1 MKQIKHHPNYSITE
15 DGRVFSHNVNRFI
28 APFNSKGYLRVSL
41 LSENKS
47 KKYLVHRLVAECF
60 IPNIEDK
67 PQVNHING
75 IKTDNRIDNLEWCNN
90 SENVKHGYRT
100 GLYGEDKRKMCGDT
114 GKITIK
120 AAQKANEKIVLDV
133 STGIFY
139 DSAKEASEWL
149 GIKYWNV
156 TQYLTGKRRNKTN
169 LIYV

>member
-1 MKQIKHHPNYSITE
+1 
-15 DGRVFSHNVNRFI
+15 
-28 APFNSKGYLRVSL
+28 
-41 LSENKS
+41 
-47 KKYLVHRLVAECF
+47 
-60 IPNIEDK
+60 
-67 PQVNHING
+67 
-75 IKTDNRIDNLEWCNN
+75 
-90 SENVKHGYRT
+90 
-100 GLYGEDKRKMCGDT
+100 MCGDT